1 MQHGIVHALAIE
13 DAILAAE
20 YSPIRNPELGS
31 VVVTDLG
38 SIVISELG
46 SIVVTVCTTHDD
58 TNTSTLRCAYLWC
71 PFCPALNINTHDIVA
86 HNNAAFD
93 TSDHWKSVFSAF
105 HSHPIAAADDTDAV
119 HKCASD
125 AGADTDTYPT
135 DRSSVREPFVEP

>member
-1 MQHGIVHALAIE
+1 MHALAIE
-13 DAILAAE
+13 DSVLAAE

-31 VVVTDLG
+31 NDLG
-38 SIVISELG
+38 SIVFSELG
-46 SIVVTVCTTHDD
+46 SIIITFCTTNDD
-58 TNTSTLRCAYLWC
+58 ANSSALCCAYLSY
-71 PFCPALNINTHDIVA
+71 PFCPALNNDTHDFVA
-86 HNNAAFD
+86 HNNLAFD
-93 TSDHWKSVFSAF
+93 ASDYRKSVFSAF